1 MCKIL
6 IPDSKV
12 AEKLAKQKF
21 SKKDFVSPFMYVSVQ
36 AQTMRQSFK
45 QAELL

>member
-21 SKKDFVSPFMYVSVQ
+21 SKTDFVSPFMYVSVQ
-36 AQTMRQSFK
+36 AQTMRQSF
-45 QAELL
+45 Q